1 MKNHENI
8 LKTSLQPC
16 NEPID
21 IRRGGWQHKLLIRSI
36 LATYFPIC
44 FLFVSCGGG
53 SASFS
58 GDERRE
64 AESIVRAVR
73 GSDSLAVLQ
82 KRLEGEGNRL
92 GSVVA
97 LRELG
102 RRLRNES
109 RFEEALGSHSKGLR
123 QAEALGD
130 TLEWVQ
136 ALNNIGTDYRRM
148 GVLDVAQE
156 YHYRALKLSEECA
169 DTSSD
174 ARKNRV
180 VSLNGLG
187 NIYMTLGNYERADS
201 ALRMALEG
209 ERQLHSALG
218 QAINYANLGSI
229 YEHRGQTDSAWAYYR
244 RSMQLNTEAGSTLG
258 ISLCHTYFGSLY
270 EKAKEYGKATA
281 EYEEAY
287 RMMKTSK
294 DDWHALNSLI
304 ALAGI
309 HNETGNDAKA
319 MEYLGKARVMAERI
333 RSNEHLAEIHTLY
346 YKRYKRLGDYRAA
359 LSAYEQAID
368 KKNNILDMEKV
379 NRIQNTSLNIERKQ
393 QERNMNEARMRL
405 EQERSVRHTGY
416 AIFALVLFVL
426 TGVLATFFYIQRMQ
440 RRNHLALKRLTAMR
454 ENFFTNIT
462 HEFRTPLT
470 VILGLS
476 HDLQAS
482 DSEDVRSKARTIER
496 QGNGLLT
503 LINQLLDISKIKSEV
518 GDADWC
524 QGEIT
529 TQLTMIVETYR
540 DYACSRNIDLQF
552 FAKDKVVMDFVPD
565 YVNKV
570 VNNLLS
576 NALKFT
582 PEHGRVRLSSWRDGD
597 RLHID
602 VADTGCGMDKETLAR
617 VFEPF
622 YQGKGE
628 TQHVGTGVGLAL
640 VKQIVDAVEGTIT
653 VESEVGKGTRF
664 RISVPIHNDSRRRI
678 AEESAAAGAA
688 NTPLLPETENPP
700 TDNEGADDQC
710 RVLVIEDNSDIAA
723 YIGSHLMDRY
733 AVSYADNG
741 VEGMKKA
748 YDLVPDLIITDL
760 MMPGMDGLEVCR
772 ELRGNEVTDHIPIIV
787 VTARITEEERIRGL
801 EAGADAYLAK
811 PFNTDELRTRVEKL
825 LERNH
830 RLRDKF
836 GGGSDGGTDKG
847 SSLTDA
853 ERRFLAKTVDL
864 IYQLMDKR
872 CLDVNSLAEKLCMS
886 PRQLHRKLVAITGD
900 SPATYM
906 LRVKMQRAR
915 HLLET
920 KPGLTIEEI
929 AERCGFD
936 HAPNFYS
943 AFKKLYGITPMD
955 YRREPTA

>member
-1 MKNHENI
+1 M
-8 LKTSLQPC
+8 
-16 NEPID
+16 
-21 IRRGGWQHKLLIRSI
+21 
-36 LATYFPIC
+36 
-44 FLFVSCGGG
+44 
-53 SASFS
+53 
-58 GDERRE
+58 
-64 AESIVRAVR
+64 
-73 GSDSLAVLQ
+73 
-82 KRLEGEGNRL
+82 
-92 GSVVA
+92 
-97 LRELG
+97 
-102 RRLRNES
+102 
-109 RFEEALGSHSKGLR
+109 R

-529 TQLTMIVETYR
+529 TQFTMIVETYR

-582 PEHGRVRLSSWRDGD
+582 PEHGWVRLSSWRDGD

-664 RISVPIHNDSRRRI
+664 RISVPIHNDSRRLI

-943 AFKKLYGITPMD
+943 AFKKLYGITQMD

>member
-1 MKNHENI
+1 
-8 LKTSLQPC
+8 
-16 NEPID
+16 
-21 IRRGGWQHKLLIRSI
+21 
-36 LATYFPIC
+36 
-44 FLFVSCGGG
+44 
-53 SASFS
+53 
-58 GDERRE
+58 
-64 AESIVRAVR
+64 
-73 GSDSLAVLQ
+73 
-82 KRLEGEGNRL
+82 
-92 GSVVA
+92 
-97 LRELG
+97 
-102 RRLRNES
+102 
-109 RFEEALGSHSKGLR
+109 
-123 QAEALGD
+123 
-130 TLEWVQ
+130 
-136 ALNNIGTDYRRM
+136 
-148 GVLDVAQE
+148 
-156 YHYRALKLSEECA
+156 
-169 DTSSD
+169 
-174 ARKNRV
+174 
-180 VSLNGLG
+180 
-187 NIYMTLGNYERADS
+187 
-201 ALRMALEG
+201 
-209 ERQLHSALG
+209 
-218 QAINYANLGSI
+218 
-229 YEHRGQTDSAWAYYR
+229 
-244 RSMQLNTEAGSTLG
+244 
-258 ISLCHTYFGSLY
+258 
-270 EKAKEYGKATA
+270 
-281 EYEEAY
+281 
-287 RMMKTSK
+287 
-294 DDWHALNSLI
+294 
-304 ALAGI
+304 
-309 HNETGNDAKA
+309 
-319 MEYLGKARVMAERI
+319 
-333 RSNEHLAEIHTLY
+333 
-346 YKRYKRLGDYRAA
+346 
-359 LSAYEQAID
+359 
-368 KKNNILDMEKV
+368 
-379 NRIQNTSLNIERKQ
+379 
-393 QERNMNEARMRL
+393 
-405 EQERSVRHTGY
+405 
-416 AIFALVLFVL
+416 
-426 TGVLATFFYIQRMQ
+426 
-440 RRNHLALKRLTAMR
+440 
-454 ENFFTNIT
+454 
-462 HEFRTPLT
+462 
-470 VILGLS
+470 
-476 HDLQAS
+476 
-482 DSEDVRSKARTIER
+482 
-496 QGNGLLT
+496 
-503 LINQLLDISKIKSEV
+503 
-518 GDADWC
+518 
-524 QGEIT
+524 
-529 TQLTMIVETYR
+529 
-540 DYACSRNIDLQF
+540 
-552 FAKDKVVMDFVPD
+552 MDFVPD

-653 VESEVGKGTRF
+653 AESEVGKGTRF
-664 RISVPIHNDSRRRI
+664 RISVPIHNDSRRLI

>member
-1 MKNHENI
+1 
-8 LKTSLQPC
+8 
-16 NEPID
+16 
-21 IRRGGWQHKLLIRSI
+21 
-36 LATYFPIC
+36 
-44 FLFVSCGGG
+44 
-53 SASFS
+53 
-58 GDERRE
+58 
-64 AESIVRAVR
+64 
-73 GSDSLAVLQ
+73 
-82 KRLEGEGNRL
+82 
-92 GSVVA
+92 
-97 LRELG
+97 
-102 RRLRNES
+102 
-109 RFEEALGSHSKGLR
+109 
-123 QAEALGD
+123 
-130 TLEWVQ
+130 
-136 ALNNIGTDYRRM
+136 
-148 GVLDVAQE
+148 
-156 YHYRALKLSEECA
+156 
-169 DTSSD
+169 
-174 ARKNRV
+174 
-180 VSLNGLG
+180 
-187 NIYMTLGNYERADS
+187 
-201 ALRMALEG
+201 
-209 ERQLHSALG
+209 
-218 QAINYANLGSI
+218 
-229 YEHRGQTDSAWAYYR
+229 
-244 RSMQLNTEAGSTLG
+244 
-258 ISLCHTYFGSLY
+258 
-270 EKAKEYGKATA
+270 
-281 EYEEAY
+281 
-287 RMMKTSK
+287 
-294 DDWHALNSLI
+294 
-304 ALAGI
+304 
-309 HNETGNDAKA
+309 

-426 TGVLATFFYIQRMQ
+426 TGVLATFFYIQSMQ

-529 TQLTMIVETYR
+529 TQFTMIVETYR

-582 PEHGRVRLSSWRDGD
+582 PEHGWVRLSSWRDGD

-723 YIGSHLMDRY
+723 FIGSHLMDRY

-955 YRREPTA
+955 YRRGPTA

>member
-1 MKNHENI
+1 M
-8 LKTSLQPC
+8 
-16 NEPID
+16 
-21 IRRGGWQHKLLIRSI
+21 
-36 LATYFPIC
+36 
-44 FLFVSCGGG
+44 
-53 SASFS
+53 
-58 GDERRE
+58 
-64 AESIVRAVR
+64 
-73 GSDSLAVLQ
+73 
-82 KRLEGEGNRL
+82 
-92 GSVVA
+92 
-97 LRELG
+97 
-102 RRLRNES
+102 
-109 RFEEALGSHSKGLR
+109 R

-346 YKRYKRLGDYRAA
+346 YKRYKRLGDYHAA

-482 DSEDVRSKARTIER
+482 DSEDVRSKVRTIER

-529 TQLTMIVETYR
+529 TQFTMIVETYR

-582 PEHGRVRLSSWRDGD
+582 PEHGWVRLSSWRDGD

-886 PRQLHRKLVAITGD
+886 PRQLYRKLVAITGD

-955 YRREPTA
+955 YRRGPTA

>member
-1 MKNHENI
+1 
-8 LKTSLQPC
+8 
-16 NEPID
+16 
-21 IRRGGWQHKLLIRSI
+21 
-36 LATYFPIC
+36 
-44 FLFVSCGGG
+44 
-53 SASFS
+53 
-58 GDERRE
+58 
-64 AESIVRAVR
+64 
-73 GSDSLAVLQ
+73 
-82 KRLEGEGNRL
+82 
-92 GSVVA
+92 
-97 LRELG
+97 
-102 RRLRNES
+102 
-109 RFEEALGSHSKGLR
+109 
-123 QAEALGD
+123 
-130 TLEWVQ
+130 
-136 ALNNIGTDYRRM
+136 
-148 GVLDVAQE
+148 
-156 YHYRALKLSEECA
+156 
-169 DTSSD
+169 
-174 ARKNRV
+174 
-180 VSLNGLG
+180 
-187 NIYMTLGNYERADS
+187 
-201 ALRMALEG
+201 
-209 ERQLHSALG
+209 
-218 QAINYANLGSI
+218 
-229 YEHRGQTDSAWAYYR
+229 
-244 RSMQLNTEAGSTLG
+244 
-258 ISLCHTYFGSLY
+258 
-270 EKAKEYGKATA
+270 
-281 EYEEAY
+281 
-287 RMMKTSK
+287 
-294 DDWHALNSLI
+294 
-304 ALAGI
+304 
-309 HNETGNDAKA
+309 
-319 MEYLGKARVMAERI
+319 
-333 RSNEHLAEIHTLY
+333 
-346 YKRYKRLGDYRAA
+346 
-359 LSAYEQAID
+359 
-368 KKNNILDMEKV
+368 MEKV

-582 PEHGRVRLSSWRDGD
+582 PEHGWVRLSSWRDGD

-760 MMPGMDGLEVCR
+760 MMPVMDGLEVCR

-929 AERCGFD
+929 AEHCGFD

-955 YRREPTA
+955 YRRGPTA

>member
-1 MKNHENI
+1 
-8 LKTSLQPC
+8 
-16 NEPID
+16 
-21 IRRGGWQHKLLIRSI
+21 
-36 LATYFPIC
+36 
-44 FLFVSCGGG
+44 
-53 SASFS
+53 
-58 GDERRE
+58 
-64 AESIVRAVR
+64 
-73 GSDSLAVLQ
+73 
-82 KRLEGEGNRL
+82 
-92 GSVVA
+92 
-97 LRELG
+97 
-102 RRLRNES
+102 
-109 RFEEALGSHSKGLR
+109 
-123 QAEALGD
+123 
-130 TLEWVQ
+130 
-136 ALNNIGTDYRRM
+136 
-148 GVLDVAQE
+148 
-156 YHYRALKLSEECA
+156 
-169 DTSSD
+169 
-174 ARKNRV
+174 
-180 VSLNGLG
+180 
-187 NIYMTLGNYERADS
+187 
-201 ALRMALEG
+201 
-209 ERQLHSALG
+209 
-218 QAINYANLGSI
+218 
-229 YEHRGQTDSAWAYYR
+229 
-244 RSMQLNTEAGSTLG
+244 MQLNTEAGSTLG

-529 TQLTMIVETYR
+529 TQFTMIVETYR

-582 PEHGRVRLSSWRDGD
+582 PEHGWVRLSSWRDGD

-886 PRQLHRKLVAITGD
+886 PRQLYRKLVAITGD

-955 YRREPTA
+955 YRRGPTA

>member
-1 MKNHENI
+1 M
-8 LKTSLQPC
+8 
-16 NEPID
+16 
-21 IRRGGWQHKLLIRSI
+21 
-36 LATYFPIC
+36 
-44 FLFVSCGGG
+44 
-53 SASFS
+53 
-58 GDERRE
+58 
-64 AESIVRAVR
+64 
-73 GSDSLAVLQ
+73 
-82 KRLEGEGNRL
+82 
-92 GSVVA
+92 
-97 LRELG
+97 
-102 RRLRNES
+102 
-109 RFEEALGSHSKGLR
+109 R

-529 TQLTMIVETYR
+529 TQFTMIVETYR

-582 PEHGRVRLSSWRDGD
+582 PEHGWVRLSSWRDGD

-886 PRQLHRKLVAITGD
+886 PRQLYRKLVAITGD

-955 YRREPTA
+955 YRRGPTA